1 MKTRIPERLNKRY
14 NAPAIFLAQSPVVPH
29 NSTARLELSGF
40 QVDSELTPT
49 IYTLKGAIS
58 VQSETAKTRL
68 FVLALINLS
77 FMVLASNAAAQPSVE
92 DNVRPAGQVCLAGQ
106 SCVGST
112 SDSAP
117 VAPVTST
124 RAAAPVAAVVEAVV
138 EEVAAVTAEIAAFDV
153 ESTYQMSCFACHGT
167 GAAGAPILGD
177 AEAWAPRMEKGMD
190 AVMLNVVNGVNAMPP
205 KGLCF
210 TCTDDDLAAI
220 VAYMISQ

>member
-1 MKTRIPERLNKRY
+1 MKLVFIGSRVDPEFTSHDLH
-14 NAPAIFLAQSPVVPH
+14 I
-29 NSTARLELSGF
+29 
-40 QVDSELTPT
+40 
-49 IYTLKGAIS
+49 KGAIS

-112 SDSAP
+112 SGSAP

-124 RAAAPVAAVVEAVV
+124 RAAAPVAAVVE
-138 EEVAAVTAEIAAFDV
+138 EVAAVAAEVAAFDV

-177 AEAWAPRMEKGMD
+177 AEAWASRMEKGMD
-190 AVMLNVVNGVNAMPP
+190 AIMLNVVNGVNAMPP

-220 VAYMISQ
+220 VAYMFSQ

>member
-1 MKTRIPERLNKRY
+1 M
-14 NAPAIFLAQSPVVPH
+14 
-29 NSTARLELSGF
+29 
-40 QVDSELTPT
+40 
-49 IYTLKGAIS
+49 
-58 VQSETAKTRL
+58 QSETAKTRL
-68 FVLALINLS
+68 VVLALINLS
-77 FMVLASNAAAQPSVE
+77 FMVLGSSAAAQQSIE

-112 SDSAP
+112 LGSAP

-124 RAAAPVAAVVEAVV
+124 RAAAPVAVVV
-138 EEVAAVTAEIAAFDV
+138 EEVAAVAAEVAAFDV

-220 VAYMISQ
+220 VAYMFSQ

>member
-1 MKTRIPERLNKRY
+1 MKLVFSGSRIDPEFISHDLH
-14 NAPAIFLAQSPVVPH
+14 I
-29 NSTARLELSGF
+29 
-40 QVDSELTPT
+40 
-49 IYTLKGAIS
+49 KGAIS

-68 FVLALINLS
+68 FVFALINLS
-77 FMVLASNAAAQPSVE
+77 FMVLGSNAAEQQSVE

-112 SDSAP
+112 SGSSPA
-117 VAPVTST
+117 APVTST
-124 RAAAPVAAVVEAVV
+124 RAAAPVAAVVE
-138 EEVAAVTAEIAAFDV
+138 EVAAVAAEVAAFDV

-210 TCTDDDLAAI
+210 TCTDDNLAAI
-220 VAYMISQ
+220 VAYMFSQ

>member
-1 MKTRIPERLNKRY
+1 VKLVFSGSRIDPEFISHDLH
-14 NAPAIFLAQSPVVPH
+14 I
-29 NSTARLELSGF
+29 
-40 QVDSELTPT
+40 
-49 IYTLKGAIS
+49 KGAIS

-68 FVLALINLS
+68 FVFALINLS
-77 FMVLASNAAAQPSVE
+77 FMVLGSNAAEQQSVE
-92 DNVRPAGQVCLAGQ
+92 DNVRPAGQVCLVGQ

-112 SDSAP
+112 SGSSPA
-117 VAPVTST
+117 APVTST
-124 RAAAPVAAVVEAVV
+124 RAAAPVAVVV
-138 EEVAAVTAEIAAFDV
+138 EEVAAVAAEVAAFDV

-190 AVMLNVVNGVNAMPP
+190 VVMLNVVNGVNAMPP

-220 VAYMISQ
+220 VAYMFSQ

>member
-1 MKTRIPERLNKRY
+1 MKLVFIGSRVDPEFTSHDLH
-14 NAPAIFLAQSPVVPH
+14 I
-29 NSTARLELSGF
+29 
-40 QVDSELTPT
+40 
-49 IYTLKGAIS
+49 KGAIS

-68 FVLALINLS
+68 VVLALINLS
-77 FMVLASNAAAQPSVE
+77 FMVLGSNAAAQQSVE

-112 SDSAP
+112 SGSAP

-124 RAAAPVAAVVEAVV
+124 RAAAPVAAVVEEAAA
-138 EEVAAVTAEIAAFDV
+138 VAAEVAAFDV

-177 AEAWAPRMEKGMD
+177 AEAWASRMEKGMD

-220 VAYMISQ
+220 VAYMSSQ

>member
-1 MKTRIPERLNKRY
+1 VKLVFSGSRIDPEFTSHDLH
-14 NAPAIFLAQSPVVPH
+14 I
-29 NSTARLELSGF
+29 
-40 QVDSELTPT
+40 
-49 IYTLKGAIS
+49 KGAIS

-112 SDSAP
+112 SGSAP

-138 EEVAAVTAEIAAFDV
+138 EELAAVTAEVAAFDV

-220 VAYMISQ
+220 VAYMSSQ

>member
-1 MKTRIPERLNKRY
+1 VKLVFSGSRIDPEFISHDLH
-14 NAPAIFLAQSPVVPH
+14 I
-29 NSTARLELSGF
+29 
-40 QVDSELTPT
+40 
-49 IYTLKGAIS
+49 KGAIS

-68 FVLALINLS
+68 FVFALINLS
-77 FMVLASNAAAQPSVE
+77 FMVLGSNAAEQQSVE

-112 SDSAP
+112 SGSSPA
-117 VAPVTST
+117 APVTST
-124 RAAAPVAAVVEAVV
+124 RAAAPVAAVVE
-138 EEVAAVTAEIAAFDV
+138 EVAAVAAEVAAFDV

-220 VAYMISQ
+220 VAYMSNQ

>member
-1 MKTRIPERLNKRY
+1 
-14 NAPAIFLAQSPVVPH
+14 
-29 NSTARLELSGF
+29 
-40 QVDSELTPT
+40 
-49 IYTLKGAIS
+49 
-58 VQSETAKTRL
+58 
-68 FVLALINLS
+68 
-77 FMVLASNAAAQPSVE
+77 MVLGSNAAEQQSVE

-112 SDSAP
+112 SGSSPA
-117 VAPVTST
+117 APVTST
-124 RAAAPVAAVVEAVV
+124 RAAAPVAAVVE
-138 EEVAAVTAEIAAFDV
+138 EVAAVAAEVAAFDV

-220 VAYMISQ
+220 VAYMSSQ

>member
-1 MKTRIPERLNKRY
+1 MKFVFSGSRVDPEFTSHDLH
-14 NAPAIFLAQSPVVPH
+14 I
-29 NSTARLELSGF
+29 
-40 QVDSELTPT
+40 
-49 IYTLKGAIS
+49 KGAIS

-68 FVLALINLS
+68 FVFALINLS
-77 FMVLASNAAAQPSVE
+77 FMVLGSNAAEQQSVE

-112 SDSAP
+112 SGSSPA
-117 VAPVTST
+117 APVTST
-124 RAAAPVAAVVEAVV
+124 RAAAPVAAVVE
-138 EEVAAVTAEIAAFDV
+138 EVAAVAAEVAAFDV

-220 VAYMISQ
+220 VAYMSSQ